1 MSTHT
6 CRFASRT
13 PWPKHQRSSPKSNPK
28 KSWAFWTRHV
38 RQCNV
43 CLVCVCCPDYPMR
56 LFRSDS
62 GPPFSSVS
70 VYFVAFFFFFETRW
84 RFGPVSVSPLHNTTS
99 QNWFTHPSF
108 SFSVLLLLRHHN
120 SIHPKWWSRL
130 NYVPFQ
136 NPVST
141 QVTVPCAA
149 DVMDKLSGCPVKNLN
164 LCTTKRKSPKRLH
177 GPRHGDDFIRRTLTT
192 DKRKK

>member
-70 VYFVAFFFFFETRW
+70 VYFVAFFFFFWKPGGGSALCRSPPCTIQLHKIGSLTLLFLFLSSFYCGTTTASIQNGDQDSIMCLFRIPYLPRS
-84 RFGPVSVSPLHNTTS
+84 RFH
-99 QNWFTHPSF
+99 
-108 SFSVLLLLRHHN
+108 VL
-120 SIHPKWWSRL
+120 PTWWTNFL
-130 NYVPFQ
+130 VVQ
-136 NPVST
+136 
-141 QVTVPCAA
+141 
-149 DVMDKLSGCPVKNLN
+149 
-164 LCTTKRKSPKRLH
+164 
-177 GPRHGDDFIRRTLTT
+177 
-192 DKRKK
+192 